1 MTHPTCLPSMK
12 TATSSKRRQ
21 SRHGRGQAVRLARE
35 AMRLRE
41 KAIRRNRSAELIR
54 HGDWHLDRAL
64 YCWKNI
70 HKLGFP
76 ELISRVLHEL
86 VAAIDAYM
94 HAADGVPERPFM
106 HLAALIDGES
116 LRAKL
121 AKSGQKSAK

>member
-41 KAIRRNRSAELIR
+41 RAIKRSRSAELIR

-64 YCWKNI
+64 YCWKNT
-70 HKLGFP
+70 HKLGIP
-76 ELISRVLHEL
+76 ELISRVQHEL

-94 HAADGVPERPFM
+94 HAADGVPERPFV

>member
-41 KAIRRNRSAELIR
+41 KAIKRNRSAELIR

-64 YCWKNI
+64 YSWKNV
-70 HKLGFP
+70 HKLGLP
-76 ELISRVLHEL
+76 ELISRVQHEL

-94 HAADGVPERPFM
+94 HAADGVPERPFI
-106 HLAALIDGES
+106 HLAALIDGEN
-116 LRAKL
+116 LRTKL
-121 AKSGQKSAK
+121 AKSARNSAK

>member
-12 TATSSKRRQ
+12 IATSSKRRQ

-41 KAIRRNRSAELIR
+41 KAIKRSRSTELIC

-70 HKLGFP
+70 HKLGIP

-94 HAADGVPERPFM
+94 HAADGVPERPFI

-121 AKSGQKSAK
+121 AESGQKSVK